1 MLTQL
6 FKFIIA
12 ILCGIFIDF
21 VFNTTTR
28 LADKEA
34 LSIIAVIISMIAIA
48 WRMYYLVTLS
58 FVTSPLFWIS
68 IILTIIKSFKN

>member
-12 ILCGIFIDF
+12 ILCGNFIDF
-21 VFNTTTR
+21 VFNTATR
-28 LADKEA
+28 FADKEA
-34 LSIIAVIISMIAIA
+34 LSIIAIIVSMIAIA

-58 FVTSPLFWIS
+58 FITSPLFWIS
-68 IILTIIKSFKN
+68 VILTIVKNFKN